1 MKTELL
7 KSVHSKKSP
16 ITCLFE
22 YLFILLIFL
31 LSIGAT
37 HSFAKNISGYVR
49 TSAGSSIDGV
59 TITFSNGEKST
70 KTDRSGYYKKKVKKN
85 WSGTATPSK
94 HGYSFSPASRSYSK
108 VNADQSNQD
117 YTGIQA
123 QPDRTISGYVRTSSG
138 NEISGVTITFS
149 NDEGSTTTDSSG
161 YYSQKVK
168 EGWSG
173 TATPS
178 KIGYSFSPAYRNY
191 SKVKSNQS
199 NQDYTGTQ
207 TQPDR
212 TISGYVR
219 TSSGN
224 GFSGVTVTFGNGGGT
239 DTTNSSGYYSR
250 NVTYGWSGTV
260 TPTRQGYSFAPVSR
274 SYSDVT
280 NNQSNQNYTINAVNK
295 LLSITINIVGSGNVE
310 IDPGKD
316 YYSKG
321 SLIMMTATANSG
333 WLFSEWSGELDS
345 SDNPERISINSDMT
359 ITAVFLADY
368 DNDGVSNEEENAGP
382 SNGDG
387 NNDGI
392 LDSLQSNVSCLA
404 LDNAT
409 DYVVLETPPGTSIK
423 NCKAVIEPPDNNYPS
438 GVDFSYGFFS
448 FTVAGMR
455 IGGSTSVTFYFPSE
469 ITFNTYSKFGPTPD
483 DPFDHWYEFIFDGQT
498 GAKINKN
505 NITLHFVD
513 GKRGD
518 DDLAENGI
526 IVDIG
531 GPGVKDIIP
540 PEFDSKSD
548 VGGGDSYG
556 CFVGCLLEI
565 SAY

>member
-7 KSVHSKKSP
+7 KSVHRKNSP
-16 ITCLFE
+16 KIGLFK
-22 YLFILLIFL
+22 YLFILIFL
-31 LSIGAT
+31 LSIGAS
-37 HSFAKNISGYVR
+37 HGFAKDISGYVR
-49 TSAGSSIDGV
+49 TSSGSSIDDV
-59 TITFSNGEKST
+59 TITFSNEKKST
-70 KTDRSGYYKKKVKKN
+70 KTNRSGYYKKKVKRN

-94 HGYSFSPASRSYSK
+94 HGYSFSPASRSYSN
-108 VNADQSNQD
+108 VNTDQSNQN
-117 YTGIQA
+117 YTGTQA
-123 QPDRTISGYVRTSSG
+123 QPDM
-138 NEISGVTITFS
+138 
-149 NDEGSTTTDSSG
+149 
-161 YYSQKVK
+161 
-168 EGWSG
+168 
-173 TATPS
+173 
-178 KIGYSFSPAYRNY
+178 
-191 SKVKSNQS
+191 
-199 NQDYTGTQ
+199 
-207 TQPDR
+207 

-224 GFSGVTVTFGNGGGT
+224 GFSGVTVTFSNGGGT

-310 IDPGKD
+310 IDPEKD
-316 YYSKG
+316 YYAKG
-321 SLIMMTATANSG
+321 SIITMTATANSG

-345 SDNPERISINSDMT
+345 SDNPERIAINSDMT
-359 ITAVFLADY
+359 ITAVFLEDY
-368 DNDGVSNEEENAGP
+368 DNDGVSNKEENDGP

-438 GVDFSYGFFS
+438 DVDFSYGFFS
-448 FTVAGMR
+448 FTVAGIR
-455 IGGSTSVTFYFPSE
+455 IGGTTSVTYYFHSE
-469 ITFNTYSKFGPTPD
+469 TTFNTYSKYGPTPD

-505 NITLHFVD
+505 NITLFFID

-518 DDLAENGI
+518 DDLTDNGI

-531 GPGVKDIIP
+531 GPGVKAINL
-540 PEFDSKSD
+540 PEFVSELDD
-548 VGGGDSYG
+548 GGGDSYG
-556 CFVGCLLEI
+556 CFVGCLLEV
-565 SAY
+565 SVY